1 LIATSWDSNESYGA
15 TGNGTGYTANAAAG
29 AASLTGGP
37 GWSNLTED
45 STAASAGS
53 WKATTSSA
61 PQVDDWVIQLIALTP
76 ASHQT
81 VTADV
86 NGNFT
91 FTNVS
96 NGTYTVTPTK
106 AGLTFT
112 PATRSAIVNTAN
124 VTAIN
129 FTTP

>member
-1 LIATSWDSNESYGA
+1 
-15 TGNGTGYTANAAAG
+15 
-29 AASLTGGP
+29 
-37 GWSNLTED
+37 
-45 STAASAGS
+45 
-53 WKATTSSA
+53 
-61 PQVDDWVIQLIALTP
+61 LIALTP
-76 ASHQT
+76 ASSQT
-81 VTADV
+81 VAADV

-112 PATRSAIVNTAN
+112 PAAQSATVNAAN
-124 VTAIN
+124 LTGVN

>member
-1 LIATSWDSNESYGA
+1 
-15 TGNGTGYTANAAAG
+15 
-29 AASLTGGP
+29 
-37 GWSNLTED
+37 
-45 STAASAGS
+45 
-53 WKATTSSA
+53 
-61 PQVDDWVIQLIALTP
+61 
-76 ASHQT
+76 
-81 VTADV
+81 V

-112 PATRSAIVNTAN
+112 PAAQSATVNAAN
-124 VTAIN
+124 LTGVN

>member
-1 LIATSWDSNESYGA
+1 
-15 TGNGTGYTANAAAG
+15 
-29 AASLTGGP
+29 
-37 GWSNLTED
+37 
-45 STAASAGS
+45 
-53 WKATTSSA
+53 
-61 PQVDDWVIQLIALTP
+61 VDDWVIQLIALTP